1 MDLLVNIDVDDLP
14 KAIGFYAEALG
25 LKVGR
30 RFGNVGVEM
39 LGLSAP
45 LYLLL
50 KQGGSVAAPGVGR
63 RRDYRRHWTPVH
75 IDLAVPDIERAVAKA
90 TAAGAVLEAPVTTT
104 AWGKLA
110 LMADPFGHGFCL
122 LQFVGR
128 GYDEIVEP
136 A

>member
-14 KAIGFYAEALG
+14 KAVAFYSEALG

-30 RFGNVGVEM
+30 RFGTVGVEM

-45 LYLLL
+45 IYLLL
-50 KQGGSVAAPGVGR
+50 KRGGSVFAPGIRR

-75 IDLAVPDIERAVAKA
+75 IDVAVPDIESAVARA
-90 TAAGAVLEAPVTTT
+90 TAAGAVLEAPVAAT

-122 LQFVGR
+122 LQFVGL

-136 A
+136 